1 MQVLMEPWSL
11 VQLMN
16 LPLNITVTFTFN
28 STNASFL
35 IDYDDETKE
44 KYFFEGKFIRN
55 LNLLV

>member
-1 MQVLMEPWSL
+1 MEPWSL